1 MSCETCRSFRS
12 KDNDI
17 SKKTFSTLEIY
28 GARLNFDGIC
38 LRFPR
43 TEFVYKDHY
52 CDEYKQ
58 LEYKLKVKDEESD
71 PCPDCGAPIRAK
83 ELWEGGGVE
92 CSKKCG
98 YWFCY

>member
-1 MSCETCRSFRS
+1 MKVKPRRPLN
-12 KDNDI
+12 DNDPNGY
-17 SKKTFSTLEIY
+17 LESDFDFVMNNIELCVSLLTDLQLVEEKELKIKY
-28 GARLNFDGIC
+28 G
-38 LRFPR
+38 
-43 TEFVYKDHY
+43 
-52 CDEYKQ
+52 
-58 LEYKLKVKDEESD
+58 ESD